1 VRPSAK
7 KANIVK
13 CIQVLKRTQAHS
25 RTQVRSIKIH
35 ACSDVQVFLR
45 VLVLY
50 VVSPQSTSSSNG
62 APRKSG
68 SELMTVERELVQDRA
83 AVRVTL
89 VSMRD
94 CTVELVET
102 FNKELFLPPE
112 ILE

>member
-1 VRPSAK
+1 
-7 KANIVK
+7 
-13 CIQVLKRTQAHS
+13 
-25 RTQVRSIKIH
+25 
-35 ACSDVQVFLR
+35 
-45 VLVLY
+45 
-50 VVSPQSTSSSNG
+50 
-62 APRKSG
+62 
-68 SELMTVERELVQDRA
+68 MTVERELVQDRA